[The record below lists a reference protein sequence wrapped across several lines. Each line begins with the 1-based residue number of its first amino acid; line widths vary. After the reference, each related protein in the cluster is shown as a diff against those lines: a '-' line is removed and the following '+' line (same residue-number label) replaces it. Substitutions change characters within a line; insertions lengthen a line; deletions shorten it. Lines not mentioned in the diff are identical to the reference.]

1 MFSKDS
7 SSSDDSFQLAADYFL
22 FLDHRARLKA
32 VKGIS
37 PMLVVSFIADEC
49 SLLAEIQIAPN

>member
-1 MFSKDS
+1 MFFIDL

-22 FLDHRARLKA
+22 FPDHTVRLQA

-37 PMLVVSFIADEC
+37 LKLVVNFIADEC
-49 SLLAEIQIAPN
+49 SL